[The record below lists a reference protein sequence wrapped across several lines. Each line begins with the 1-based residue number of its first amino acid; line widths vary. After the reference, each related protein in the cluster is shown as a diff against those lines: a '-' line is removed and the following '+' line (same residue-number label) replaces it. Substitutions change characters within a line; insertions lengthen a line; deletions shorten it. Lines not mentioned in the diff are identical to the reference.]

1 MSYETYGFFQKE
13 FLNHRKGTLIESDE
27 HFLNIYDCW
36 VLKHAFFF
44 FFFFFFLRRN
54 RWYHSKLTKL
64 EETLR
69 RKWERTGA
77 KIKTLPII
85 DVLILKITEE
95 DKAFDQTKYLNE
107 KEQSFTNLESWKM
120 AFEE

>member
-27 HFLNIYDCW
+27 HFLNIYDFW

-44 FFFFFFLRRN
+44 FFFFF
-54 RWYHSKLTKL
+54 
-64 EETLR
+64 
-69 RKWERTGA
+69 
-77 KIKTLPII
+77 
-85 DVLILKITEE
+85 LILKITEE

-120 AFEE
+120 TFEE